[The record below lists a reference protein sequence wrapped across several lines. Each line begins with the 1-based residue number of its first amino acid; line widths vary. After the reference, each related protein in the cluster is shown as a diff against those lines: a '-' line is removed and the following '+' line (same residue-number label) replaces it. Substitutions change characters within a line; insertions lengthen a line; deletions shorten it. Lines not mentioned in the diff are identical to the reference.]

1 MNDLPHGVYY
11 VTRDG
16 SQLHR
21 LDSSGDDPAPRL
33 AADVPEAAV
42 ALALIFVAKD
52 RLQRA
57 QHIAATPKPKPN
69 S

>member
-16 SQLHR
+16 TRYH

>member
-16 SQLHR
+16 TRYR

-57 QHIAATPKPKPN
+57 QQIAATPKPKPN